1 MAKKAKTSA
10 RSKGYRKTVQKKPFL
25 TKKEIIILVAI
36 VVVIA
41 LAILLFNLLYD
52 DGSLDMVDGAPQA
65 ENIENSLLTSE
76 VNGDVTKYFKVGEAG
91 QIAGYTR
98 ERTPGYDENVPT
110 YYYYPED
117 EASPLDSIRIS
128 GGRETAAELAVNAV
142 NNYALNPTY
151 LGTAP
156 NGLQETEID
165 GRQVYYVVSH
175 LEYVDTTAEAA
186 DETADTV
193 DETADTVEET
203 ADAAGETANAAGE
216 TAETADETAD
226 TVEETADAAD
236 ETTDTTQEAAEAADE
251 ASGEASEVAGPY
263 ICTQTL
269 SAFVDSS
276 MDDDHSV
283 VITISLTGETE
294 TAVDAEGLA
303 AYTEGLYLSDE
314 DLLAYLE
321 QAMQAVDPDEA
332 AEAAE

>member
-193 DETADTVEET
+193 
-203 ADAAGETANAAGE
+203 
-216 TAETADETAD
+216 
-226 TVEETADAAD
+226 EETADAAD